1 MKITFASALLTA
13 TLAAASLTAQA
24 SGWGDALKEGASKLG
39 SGSGSAASEGGSSG
53 LGGLLGNS
61 GGAAGAGGLSAL
73 GLGGLSSSGTA
84 SNAAGVITYCM
95 KNNYLNADKAAQVKD
110 QLLGKLGLGQKE
122 EPKDTGYQNGLM
134 GMVTGSDGQSFSL
147 DKVKGN
153 LKEKACDFVLNNA
166 KSLL

>member
-1 MKITFASALLTA
+1 MKKLILSVLVCTALGASALSA
-13 TLAAASLTAQA
+13 NAAN
-24 SGWGDALKEGASKLG
+24 WGDALRDKIGGGAAEST
-39 SGSGSAASEGGSSG
+39 SGASSG
-53 LGGLLGNS
+53 LGGMLG
-61 GGAAGAGGLSAL
+61 GAGGSSALSAL

-122 EPKDTGYQNGLM
+122 EPKDQGYKNGLM
-134 GMVTGSDGQSFSL
+134 GMVTGSNGQSFSL
-147 DKVKGN
+147 DKVKSN
-153 LKEKACDFVLNNA
+153 LKEKACDYILDNA